1 MKLSA
6 WTLSPFLGLALAA
19 SAGAQT
25 IPNFEPKDLPPEK
38 PVTQT
43 SAGPVQNQTPDQGQ
57 GGSAGA
63 TAAGAGGNPAPS
75 PNDYKPYR
83 RRSIVH
89 RYPQP
94 DQGQGNNPDNST
106 PGFRNPGG
114 RGRMGEFYPTGD
126 KFQNQEGVKDP
137 VGVAQ
142 FDKGGGP
149 DRQEQ
154 MQAQQIGIQRSNSL
168 QNHIDNMAR
177 PYYGVG
183 FFGGFN

>member
-1 MKLSA
+1 MRLTF
-6 WTLSPFLGLALAA
+6 WTLAPLLGLAMAS

-38 PVTQT
+38 PVTRT
-43 SAGPVQNQTPDQGQ
+43 SAGQGQ
-57 GGSAGA
+57 GASAA
-63 TAAGAGGNPAPS
+63 TDAAKPADPNAPPAANPGNGPAPS
-75 PNDYKPYR
+75 PGDVQPYR

-89 RYPQP
+89 RYPQ
-94 DQGQGNNPDNST
+94 QGDNSDNSA

-114 RGRMGEFYPTGD
+114 RGRKEEFYQAGD
-126 KFQNQEGVKDP
+126 KFQSQEGVKDP
-137 VGVAQ
+137 VGVAK
-142 FDKGGGP
+142 FDQGGGP
-149 DRQEQ
+149 NRQEQ
-154 MQAQQIGIQRSNSL
+154 LQAQQVGIQRGNSL